1 MPATIPVKVIEG
13 QTTLSLSPGYACGTD
28 NRNDLANPRTPC
40 LAACYTGMPGT
51 SFEPRHRTQ
60 KRQALVYRRIWVLL
74 VRKVRTR
81 NVRKVHD
88 PLQVDAHVQHTYTG
102 LLLNAFQPTLWLK
115 PEP

>member
-1 MPATIPVKVIEG
+1 
-13 QTTLSLSPGYACGTD
+13 
-28 NRNDLANPRTPC
+28 
-40 LAACYTGMPGT
+40 MPGT

-81 NVRKVHD
+81 NARKVHD

-115 PEP
+115 PEPLFYDSRIRDRMVDMAVFL